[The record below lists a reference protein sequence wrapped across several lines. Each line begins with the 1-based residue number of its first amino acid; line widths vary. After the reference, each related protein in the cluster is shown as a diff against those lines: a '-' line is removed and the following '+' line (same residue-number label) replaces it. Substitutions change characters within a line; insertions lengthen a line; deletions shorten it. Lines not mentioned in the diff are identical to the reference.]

1 MHVSLIIPAFLISG
15 HQIDD
20 LLGRWGYWVVFVVV
34 LAQASGVPVPGT
46 TALAAA
52 AVYAGTTHRLAI
64 VGVIVAAAAGAI
76 IGFAVS
82 FAVGRYG
89 GWRLLDR
96 YGARFGLTEVRL
108 RSARAF
114 FAARGGAVVV
124 LSRFVTGLR
133 TWGGLLAGAN
143 LMPWPRFLVM
153 NVIGG
158 LAWSIANGIGYY
170 LFGNAINSA
179 STAVQIALVA
189 FAVLSF
195 LATMA
200 VLRHRARTFIRTNDP
215 EGSRAAE

>member
-64 VGVIVAAAAGAI
+64 AGVIVAAAAGAI

-96 YGARFGLTEVRL
+96 YGARFGLTEVRR

-143 LMPWPRFLVM
+143 LMPWPKFLVM

-200 VLRHRARTFIRTNDP
+200 VLRHRARTFIRANDP

>member
-1 MHVSLIIPAFLISG
+1 MITPALLISG
-15 HQIDD
+15 HEIDH
-20 LLGRWGYWVVFVVV
+20 LLGRWGYWLVFLVV

-64 VGVIVAAAAGAI
+64 AGVITAAAAGAI

-96 YGARFGLTEVRL
+96 YGTRLGLTAVRL

-114 FAARGGAVVV
+114 FASRGGAVVV

-133 TWGGLLAGAN
+133 TWGGLIAGAN

-158 LAWSIANGIGYY
+158 LAWSIVNGVGYY
-170 LFGNAINSA
+170 LFGDAINSA
-179 STAVQIALVA
+179 STAVQILLVA
-189 FAVLSF
+189 LAVASF
-195 LATMA
+195 LATIA
-200 VLRHRARTFIRTNDP
+200 VLRHRARRFIRTTEP
-215 EGSRAAE
+215 EGSHVSE